1 MMSEKH
7 NKMLAVPSRNVSRRD
22 FISAT
27 ALATMAVAVPSYS
40 AVASVADIAVA
51 VGAGKGWQVRSPG
64 NTFDGFAVLGAS
76 VHNPMGDHIGA
87 RARHRRGLAI
97 PMPAAMG
104 TGGHLVEDSF
114 NIKFVCK
121 ASRSH
126 GGAWEQVWQGPG
138 GHVHIHTHIQQNGNA
153 LQFHVEARNG
163 WAFNVK
169 GLSFRLPMMVN
180 PAWQHSAVLDGCC
193 GGRERVWTNGP
204 ANDGLGYYR
213 YSSVAAF
220 YDRRSTAGAAVE
232 YFDDFLRNFEL
243 HWDIREGQCQPRL
256 DCSYFSLQKGRIAT
270 FDFAMRAYS
279 HGMPEIALDDYRM
292 HTLAPFMKHYEM
304 PESPAFKATSPWAQ
318 SGWPNG
324 GDLPKMVEYCKSL
337 GAKGYIQWAPPSI
350 PQYEPFPERIGWF
363 AGVKKA
369 SELGVPLGV
378 LIDPNF
384 SPMIGQSAAAWKLDQ
399 KYVPMGMTP
408 LACTAASEA
417 YLLKMRN
424 NLAANGVTVAY
435 WDTGGLP
442 NKGWTPEQYLTLL
455 RQWKQVGISIMP
467 EASRDHSSWITG
479 VAINWG
485 LPHSTQ
491 IYGGPLFTYANP
503 PKCQMLKRVTPGV
516 KMFRGGIT
524 PPTLAGKPDWWN
536 AFNGDGST
544 ILLLSAGV
552 YVTQPAQ
559 LVSWA
564 KEHGHG

>member
-1 MMSEKH
+1 MAVTRRRSYVSEDA
-7 NKMLAVPSRNVSRRD
+7 MSRRD
-22 FISAT
+22 FLVVAG
-27 ALATMAVAVPSYS
+27 AVA
-40 AVASVADIAVA
+40 ATVAAGPYVAAASPTDTAVA
-51 VGAGKGWQVRSPG
+51 VGAGRGWRVVSPM
-64 NTFDGFAVLGAS
+64 DRLLGFAVKGAS

-87 RARHRRGLAI
+87 KAKHGKRLGV

-104 TGGHLVEDSF
+104 TGGHLVEESF

-121 ASRSH
+121 ARRGQ
-126 GGAWEQVWQGPG
+126 GGTWEQVWQDTD
-138 GHVHIHTHIQQNGNA
+138 GHVHIHARIDQKGDA
-153 LQFHVEARNG
+153 LRFRVEVYNG
-163 WAFNVK
+163 WAFNIR
-169 GLSFRLPMMVN
+169 GLTFQLPMVLC
-180 PAWQHSAVLDGCC
+180 PDPQHSAVLDGCC
-193 GGRERVWTNGP
+193 GGRERRWANGR

-220 YDRRSTAGAAVE
+220 YDRRSTAGVAVE
-232 YFDDFLRNFEL
+232 YFDDLLRNFEL
-243 HWDIREGQCQPRL
+243 HWDTHGGQCQPRL
-256 DCSYFSLQKGRIAT
+256 DCSYFSLQKGRRAT
-270 FDFAMRAYS
+270 FDFGMRAYS
-279 HGMPEIALDDYRM
+279 HGMPEIGLDDYR
-292 HTLAPFMKHYEM
+292 TYSLAPFMKRYDM

-324 GDLPKMVEYCKSL
+324 GNLPKMVEYCKSL

-363 AGVKKA
+363 SGVKKA

-408 LACTAASEA
+408 LACTAASQA
-417 YLLKMRN
+417 YLLKMRD

-442 NKGWTPEQYLTLL
+442 NKGWTPEQFLTLL
-455 RQWKQVGISIMP
+455 RQWKQAGISIMP

-479 VAINWG
+479 VAFNWG
-485 LPHSTQ
+485 LPSSTRV
-491 IYGGPLFTYANP
+491 YGGPLFTFATP
-503 PKCQMLKRVTPGV
+503 PRCQILKRVTPNV
-516 KMFRGGIT
+516 KMFRGGIN
-524 PPTLAGKPDWWN
+524 PPTLAGNPHWWN
-536 AFNGDGST
+536 AFNGDPTT

-552 YVTQPAQ
+552 YVPQPAQ

-564 KEHGHG
+564 KEHRDG